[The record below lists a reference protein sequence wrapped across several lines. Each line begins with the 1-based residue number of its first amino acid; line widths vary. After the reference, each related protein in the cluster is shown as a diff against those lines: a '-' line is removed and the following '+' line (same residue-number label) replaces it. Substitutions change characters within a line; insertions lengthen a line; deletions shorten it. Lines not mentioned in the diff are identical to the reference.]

1 MEMVLRMVMRK
12 SVITYY
18 IQYWGGLTFKK
29 MYTIQL
35 NWLIHK
41 YMQIQQVFDPL
52 SHILKLLFILISEQD
67 TKFGSIY
74 FFLPSFLYIYL
85 YILYIYLYIIY
96 ILIIFYC
103 KIVFIFI
110 ILLQNSRIYIS
121 KQWQIET
128 LSKIIH

>member
-1 MEMVLRMVMRK
+1 
-12 SVITYY
+12 
-18 IQYWGGLTFKK
+18 